1 MDMPKQKR
9 YKNLLKVAN
18 AANSSQD
25 KSAIAAN
32 ASQDKLAAANS
43 SRDKLAA
50 TANSF
55 RDKSVTTTS
64 KNSSHDKSIATR
76 NASLEKSATATSRN
90 SSSSQTLYYSKPS
103 SIAPTTSEHPPEAR
117 HKCGRESK
125 HYWTIDAIDEYEVS
139 TRLHLLLK
147 DVHNFPEG
155 LHIVVNFDKLHATIG
170 EAIGLLT
177 GVCGQLATDCVAF
190 PINFEKW
197 LAILESKTEIINNA
211 QEDIAPYQWTLLV
224 EYRLKPET
232 QVPACDFII
241 EVRDSQFLGLFGLI
255 LGVTEAKLRAI

>member
-1 MDMPKQKR
+1 MPKQKR

-125 HYWTIDAIDEYEVS
+125 HYWTIDAI
-139 TRLHLLLK
+139 
-147 DVHNFPEG
+147 EG

-197 LAILESKTEIINNA
+197 LAILESK
-211 QEDIAPYQWTLLV
+211 P
-224 EYRLKPET
+224 R
-232 QVPACDFII
+232 
-241 EVRDSQFLGLFGLI
+241 S
-255 LGVTEAKLRAI
+255 